1 MSDKDSQEGKQQLTV
16 AELLARS
23 GDGSGSG
30 SSSRRRRH
38 RRSLE
43 EGGISVAE
51 LTGNMP
57 RVREKPAE
65 SRHSSVPIDAPAEPA
80 RKASDDAEK
89 KAAAE
94 KQAAEKAEAEK
105 KAAAQKAEAEKKA
118 AAEKRAAEKAEADK
132 KAAEKAKAQKAEA
145 DKKAADK
152 AAAEKKAAEQAKA
165 DKPAAD
171 KKVAKPENDKKT
183 SGTAAAATA
192 TGAAGS
198 AAATVAPSDSETG
211 ELARVEDTSDHT
223 TELQAVRDDAD
234 ARTDRPTDDLDAADY
249 EDADYDY
256 DYDEDDEETSGGIG
270 SVIILAVLGIVVG
283 AIVFLGFQQLW
294 ESGLSRILV
303 GVLALAVTAVLVGV
317 VHALRTARDGLSMG
331 LAAVVGLLMTFGP
344 YLPMI
349 L

>member
-94 KQAAEKAEAEK
+94 K
-105 KAAAQKAEAEKKA
+105 AEAEKKA

-152 AAAEKKAAEQAKA
+152 AAAEKKAAEQAEA

-256 DYDEDDEETSGGIG
+256 DEDDEETSGGIG

-303 GVLALAVTAVLVGV
+303 AVLALTVTAVLVGV

>member
-94 KQAAEKAEAEK
+94 K
-105 KAAAQKAEAEKKA
+105 AEAEKKA

-152 AAAEKKAAEQAKA
+152 AAAEKKAAEQAEA

-256 DYDEDDEETSGGIG
+256 DEDDEETSGGIG

-303 GVLALAVTAVLVGV
+303 AVLALAVTAVLVGV

>member
-89 KAAAE
+89 KAAE
-94 KQAAEKAEAEK
+94 RAEAEK
-105 KAAAQKAEAEKKA
+105 KAAEKT
-118 AAEKRAAEKAEADK
+118 
-132 KAAEKAKAQKAEA
+132 KAQKAEA

-152 AAAEKKAAEQAKA
+152 AAAEKRAAEQAKA
-165 DKPAAD
+165 EKAKAEKAAAEKQASD
-171 KKVAKPENDKKT
+171 SVKLTKPEKDKKT
-183 SGTAAAATA
+183 SDAATGTGTASAAKA

-223 TELQAVRDDAD
+223 TEVEAVRDDAD
-234 ARTDRPTDDLDAADY
+234 ARTDGPTDDLDAADY
-249 EDADYDY
+249 EDADYGY
-256 DYDEDDEETSGGIG
+256 DEETSGGIG

-303 GVLALAVTAVLVGV
+303 AVLALAVTAVLVGV

>member
-89 KAAAE
+89 KAAA
-94 KQAAEKAEAEK
+94 
-105 KAAAQKAEAEKKA
+105 QKAEAEKKA

-152 AAAEKKAAEQAKA
+152 AAAEKKAAEQAEA

-249 EDADYDY
+249 EDADYD
-256 DYDEDDEETSGGIG
+256 EDDEETSGGIG

-303 GVLALAVTAVLVGV
+303 AVLALAVTAVLVGV

>member
-89 KAAAE
+89 KAAA
-94 KQAAEKAEAEK
+94 
-105 KAAAQKAEAEKKA
+105 
-118 AAEKRAAEKAEADK
+118 
-132 KAAEKAKAQKAEA
+132 QKAEA

-152 AAAEKKAAEQAKA
+152 AAAEKKAAEQAEA

-256 DYDEDDEETSGGIG
+256 DEDDEETSGGIG

-303 GVLALAVTAVLVGV
+303 AVLALAVTAVLVGV